1 MAIFSIT
8 SIRDVAFL
16 VGLGAGI
23 YAAFFLLGFGF
34 STAVSF
40 EECGKIDTQ
49 KNATQGAIWAM
60 YPTVAWFIIRSFEI
74 LRVQFDRFYRSID
87 SSEGGVERAGW
98 ISIGYVLMLAA
109 IVGVYTLVSNTKKE
123 VCIPDVDEMTKFKND
138 MLLKIKEKKDNLAAA
153 QETTPAVT
161 PVTDSARSGKKQ
173 PPT

>member
-87 SSEGGVERAGW
+87 SSEGGVERA
-98 ISIGYVLMLAA
+98 
-109 IVGVYTLVSNTKKE
+109 
-123 VCIPDVDEMTKFKND
+123 
-138 MLLKIKEKKDNLAAA
+138 
-153 QETTPAVT
+153 
-161 PVTDSARSGKKQ
+161 
-173 PPT
+173 